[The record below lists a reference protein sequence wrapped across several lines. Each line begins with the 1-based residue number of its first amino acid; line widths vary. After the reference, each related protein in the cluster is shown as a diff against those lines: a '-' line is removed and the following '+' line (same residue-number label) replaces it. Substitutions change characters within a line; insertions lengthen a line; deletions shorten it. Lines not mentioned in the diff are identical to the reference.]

1 MHLAQWALATIL
13 LLIAFWTIRRTTQ
26 FKQSQDDLIRS
37 LPAGPSQRWFRV
49 NVARPAYFARRIK
62 LLGFQARG
70 VLIDEG
76 TQVRLLAIYPDGAR
90 LDQAYPKSD
99 LGLTWVGNQG
109 LSSANMHWFALG
121 HGDQRQMVCADTG
134 FNALQSREAAA
145 DICRMIAPDFP
156 LPVVASQEFALEKNR
171 TSLAVIVAM
180 LVLLAFALIDG
191 VILNRNEMLDPG
203 PWSMYGL
210 ILGPLLALVA
220 FFRLG
225 RAKVPA
231 RESVGLAL
239 LLLLALSAVHF
250 PLVKRVDEVLMLAS
264 GGVQTHRYVLGADAR
279 LEALHSREAPK
290 LNFSGARE
298 YWAQFAEGSEH
309 DFEFIHGP
317 LGTWQLVHD
326 QLDPRYQAF
335 YTAAQRR

>member
-1 MHLAQWALATIL
+1 MHLVQWALATIL
-13 LLIAFWTIRRTTQ
+13 LLTVLWTIRRTTR
-26 FKQSQDDLIRS
+26 FKQSQDDLIKS
-37 LPAGPSQRWFRV
+37 LPSGPSQRWFRV

-76 TQVRLLAIYPDGAR
+76 PLVRLLAIYPDGAR
-90 LDQAYPKSD
+90 LDQAYPKLD

-156 LPVVASQEFALEKNR
+156 LPGVAREEFALEKNR
-171 TSLAVIVAM
+171 ASLAVIVAM
-180 LVLLAFALIDG
+180 LVLSAFALIDG

-203 PWSMYGL
+203 HLATYGL
-210 ILGPLLALVA
+210 ILGPLLALGA
-220 FFRLG
+220 FFCLG
-225 RAKVPA
+225 RAKVPT
-231 RESVGLAL
+231 RESVALAML
-239 LLLLALSAVHF
+239 LSLSLSAAHF
-250 PLVKRVDEVLMLAS
+250 PLVKRLDEVLAMTS
-264 GGVQTHRYVLGADAR
+264 GGVQTHRYVLGPDAR
-279 LEALHSREAPK
+279 LEALHNREAPR
-290 LNFSGARE
+290 LNFSGLHE

-326 QLDPRYQAF
+326 KLDLQYQIF
-335 YTAAQRR
+335 YDAHRRR